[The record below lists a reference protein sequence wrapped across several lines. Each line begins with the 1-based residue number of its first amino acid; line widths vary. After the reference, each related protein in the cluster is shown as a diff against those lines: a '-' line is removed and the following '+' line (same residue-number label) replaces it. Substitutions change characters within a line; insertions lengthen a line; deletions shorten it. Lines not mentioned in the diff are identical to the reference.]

1 MLLLKAHRLLIASGI
16 VMCIIFVI
24 RQAVTYARTYA
35 AADLM
40 RALVAAAILVALG
53 LYYRSL
59 RNKLTSDRVLRF
71 LL

>member
-24 RQAVTYARTYA
+24 RQAVTYTHTHAP
-35 AADLM
+35 ADLM
-40 RALVAAAILVALG
+40 QALVAVGVVVALG
-53 LYYRSL
+53 FYYRSI
-59 RNKLTSDRVLRF
+59 RHKT

>member
-24 RQAVTYARTYA
+24 RQVVTYTHSRAP
-35 AADLM
+35 ADLLG
-40 RALVAAAILVALG
+40 ALVAVVVVVALG
-53 LYYRSL
+53 LYYRSI
-59 RNKLTSDRVLRF
+59 RHKT